1 MGNCELAAIYYKK
14 TIYLVPHNVYAWL
27 ALADSYSEL
36 NDYNSAEE
44 YLERGMDANPESL
57 ELMIGAAKI
66 YAKFGKE
73 EMVDDC
79 FQRFVELQIDDVYC
93 WIDFA
98 MAYLQMDDY
107 EKVEEV
113 MDTAMQYAEDTN
125 EMMPYVAVS
134 RYKSGKRQEAYDML
148 RMYMGIGEHFSAKL
162 IENMCPEM
170 MEDNVI
176 QEIIDSCGDKIK

>member
-1 MGNCELAAIYYKK
+1 MDNDFEDNTVLVRLKKAYCTPYKEAPSFSV
-14 TIYLVPHNVYAWL
+14 I
-27 ALADSYSEL
+27 
-36 NDYNSAEE
+36 
-44 YLERGMDANPESL
+44 
-57 ELMIGAAKI
+57 
-66 YAKFGKE
+66 
-73 EMVDDC
+73 
-79 FQRFVELQIDDVYC
+79 
-93 WIDFA
+93 
-98 MAYLQMDDY
+98 DY

>member
-1 MGNCELAAIYYKK
+1 M
-14 TIYLVPHNVYAWL
+14 
-27 ALADSYSEL
+27 
-36 NDYNSAEE
+36 
-44 YLERGMDANPESL
+44 
-57 ELMIGAAKI
+57 
-66 YAKFGKE
+66 
-73 EMVDDC
+73 
-79 FQRFVELQIDDVYC
+79 ELQIDDVYC